1 MPRFSYEAKKG
12 PTDRVSGVIDAATA
26 DEAVDK
32 LSDQGLIPVRLE
44 ETSATASASQAAG
57 SPVASAARGGTA
69 KASRKQIVL
78 FSRIRSK
85 EITLFG
91 RMLAGLLRA
100 GVPILKSLWVISEQS
115 ENPRMKDMLTHA
127 QDEIRNGR
135 TLSDV
140 LAQYP
145 SLFPSIYIAMVRTG
159 EDSGTLPE
167 ALLRVSEYRQKQEEI
182 FSRVRTAMAYPILM
196 AVTGAGT
203 VAFML
208 TFVIPKLS
216 GLFST
221 MGGALPMPTRI
232 LMSVSA
238 VFQNRFFWIAV
249 GAALIGLVALLK
261 AKPAAVKSLW
271 SRVSLKLPIIKGFV
285 IKSEL
290 ARLSRTLELLIKS
303 GTPILRSIEITA
315 PVLGNTVLSKSF
327 AAIREEIAGG
337 GTLGKSLRERR
348 EFPLFMTNLILVGE
362 EAGHLDESLSEIA
375 QYYER
380 ETDEAIKVMTS
391 LLEPLMILVMGLIV
405 GFIVIAMLLPM
416 FELNM
421 MVK

>member
-12 PTDRVSGVIDAATA
+12 PKDRVSGVIDAATL
-26 DEAVDK
+26 DDAVDK

-44 ETSATASASQAAG
+44 EAASSASASSAQSSSG
-57 SPVASAARGGTA
+57 SPGAPAEKGER
-69 KASRKQIVL
+69 RQIRI

-91 RMLAGLLRA
+91 RQLAGLLRA

-115 ENPRMKDMLTHA
+115 ENPKMKQVLTHA

-140 LAQYP
+140 LTQYP
-145 SLFPSIYIAMVRTG
+145 ALFPPIYIAMVRTG
-159 EDSGTLPE
+159 EDSGTLQE
-167 ALLRVSEYRQKQEEI
+167 ALLRISEYRQKQEEI

-221 MGGALPMPTRI
+221 MGGALPLPTRI
-232 LMSVSA
+232 LMAVSG
-238 VFQNRFFWIAV
+238 VFQNRFFWVAA
-249 GAALIGLVALLK
+249 GAAIFVLAALVR
-261 AKPAAVKSLW
+261 AKPKAMKALW
-271 SRVSLKLPIIKGFV
+271 SRVSLRLPIIKGFV

-315 PVLGNTVLSKSF
+315 PVLGNTVLSDSF

-337 GTLGKSLRERR
+337 GTLGKSLRERK

-380 ETDEAIKVMTS
+380 ETDEAIKIMTS
-391 LLEPLMILVMGLIV
+391 LLEPLMILVMGVIV